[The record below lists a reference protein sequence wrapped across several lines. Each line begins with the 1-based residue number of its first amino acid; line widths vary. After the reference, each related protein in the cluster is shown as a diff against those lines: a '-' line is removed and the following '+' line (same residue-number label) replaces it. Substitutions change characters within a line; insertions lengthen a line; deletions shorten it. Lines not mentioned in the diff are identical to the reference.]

1 MRCDTSNIETDQ
13 NEQSASE
20 LCKGFIQVG
29 FRQMGTD
36 HVAEFGIGKSAFGA
50 SDKSSHAYFL

>member
-20 LCKGFIQVG
+20 LCKGCFQVG
-29 FRQMGTD
+29 FRQMSTA
-36 HVAEFGIGKSAFGA
+36 HVAE
-50 SDKSSHAYFL
+50 